1 MKIEASNVTLGGQH
15 EFESECSTKTTMQC
29 SFRSVLDGASEA
41 QALTALP
48 QTKQTNLA
56 ARDERICLMLEQL
69 IAEML
74 ALISGQHR
82 AKLTDMSGVVATP
95 NSEPA
100 GKAKNSAPRSREMIW
115 ESTFTESIHE
125 SERSRFAASGE
136 VRTADGRA
144 IDFRLDLAMCRD
156 FRSERKQID
165 QGVVEMRDP
174 LVINFDGKAAELGSV
189 RFDFDLD
196 GDGKR
201 ESIHGLSGN
210 RGFLAI
216 DRNGDGCIND
226 GRELFG
232 TRSGDGF
239 ADLAKLD
246 SDGNHWI
253 DEADPAFA
261 ELRVWASGGDGKERM
276 VGLKDKGVGAL
287 YLGSAETP
295 FSLKDD
301 DNRLR
306 GEVRASGIYLRE
318 DGSTGTLQ
326 QVDLAV

>member
-1 MKIEASNVTLGGQH
+1 MKIETSKVTLGGQH
-15 EFESECSTKTTMQC
+15 EFESECKTKITMQC

-48 QTKQTNLA
+48 PTKQTDSGA
-56 ARDERICLMLEQL
+56 KDERIRLMLEQL

-82 AKLTDMSGVVATP
+82 AKLTDMTEVIAAPKGEASGKTLQVAP
-95 NSEPA
+95 S
-100 GKAKNSAPRSREMIW
+100 GRQMVW
-115 ESTFTESIHE
+115 ESSFTESIHE
-125 SERSRFAASGE
+125 SERSRFSAGGE

-144 IDFRLDLAMCRD
+144 VDFKLDLAMCRD
-156 FRSERKQID
+156 FRCERKQID

-196 GDGKR
+196 GDGR
-201 ESIHGLSGN
+201 SESIHGMSGSS
-210 RGFLAI
+210 GFLAI
-216 DRNGDGCIND
+216 DRNGDGRIND

-246 SDGNHWI
+246 SDQNHWL

-261 ELRVWASGGDGKERM
+261 ELKVWSHGDDGKERL
-276 VGLKDKGVGAL
+276 VSLKDKGVGAL
-287 YLGSAETP
+287 YLGSIETP

-318 DGSTGTLQ
+318 DGGAGTLQ

>member
-1 MKIEASNVTLGGQH
+1 MKIEASKVTLGGQH
-15 EFESECSTKTTMQC
+15 EFESECKTKITMQC

-48 QTKQTNLA
+48 QTKQANLA
-56 ARDERICLMLEQL
+56 ARDERIRLMLEQL

-100 GKAKNSAPRSREMIW
+100 GKATKIAPRSREMVW
-115 ESTFTESIHE
+115 ESTVTESIYE
-125 SERSRFAASGE
+125 SERSRFSASGE

-156 FRSERKQID
+156 FRSERKQVD

-201 ESIHGLSGN
+201 ESIQGLSGN

-261 ELRVWASGGDGKERM
+261 DLRVWASGGDGKERL

-287 YLGSAETP
+287 YLGSTETP

-318 DGSTGTLQ
+318 DGSAGTLQ

>member
-1 MKIEASNVTLGGQH
+1 MKIETSKVTLGGRH
-15 EFESECSTKTTMQC
+15 EFESECKTTITTQC
-29 SFRSVLDGASEA
+29 SFRSILDGTSEA
-41 QALTALP
+41 QALSALP
-48 QTKQTNLA
+48 QTNSA
-56 ARDERICLMLEQL
+56 AKNERVRLMLEQL

-74 ALISGQHR
+74 TLISGQHR
-82 AKLTDMSGVVATP
+82 AKLTDMSEVAAT
-95 NSEPA
+95 SSGEA
-100 GKAKNSAPRSREMIW
+100 SGKTLKVAPSGREMIW

-136 VRTADGRA
+136 VRTADGRV
-144 IDFRLDLAMCRD
+144 IDFKLDLAMCRD
-156 FRSERKQID
+156 FKCERKQIE

-174 LVINFDGKAAELGSV
+174 LVINFDGKAAELGSM

-196 GDGKR
+196 GDGKN
-201 ESIHGLSGN
+201 ESIHGLRGSS
-210 RGFLAI
+210 GFLAI
-216 DRNGDGCIND
+216 DRNGDGRIND

-246 SDGNHWI
+246 SDGNHWL

-261 ELRVWASGGDGKERM
+261 DLRVWSHGDDGKERLL
-276 VGLKDKGVGAL
+276 GLKEKGVGAI
-287 YLGSAETP
+287 YLGSTETP

-301 DNRLR
+301 DNRSR
-306 GEVRASGIYLRE
+306 GEVRASGVYLRE
-318 DGSTGTLQ
+318 DGGAGTLQ